1 MDYMQNPHLAD
12 LSAAERKQAIE
23 QATKSRT
30 QSLKLSVWGSLVL
43 VAVMIATIVVEK
55 LH

>member
-12 LSAAERKQAIE
+12 LKPAERKVAIE
-23 QATKSRT
+23 QAIKART

-43 VAVMIATIVVEK
+43 VAVMLVTIIVEK
-55 LH
+55 IH